1 MDIDGEDTTTQDIR
15 RGTKRSY
22 RDMYG
27 PLRKIKEEVPTKMIK
42 N

>member
-1 MDIDGEDTTTQDIR
+1 MDIDGEDTTTQYIR

-22 RDMYG
+22 REMYG